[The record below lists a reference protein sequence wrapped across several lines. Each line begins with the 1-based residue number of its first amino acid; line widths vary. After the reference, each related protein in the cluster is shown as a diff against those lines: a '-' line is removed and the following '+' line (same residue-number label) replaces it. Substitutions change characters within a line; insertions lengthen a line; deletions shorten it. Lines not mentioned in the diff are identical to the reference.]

1 MVDIKQQKIVIL
13 AAKRLG
19 YRLPFQNADRMV
31 KPFGKCM
38 YILFIKEKE
47 FRLNNYFHSLDG
59 KLTCRDSKVFVE
71 SEIDENFEWALSE
84 AEEYL
89 FRHMCIGNRSAYK
102 GLGFLTHEENIENFC
117 GL

>member
-1 MVDIKQQKIVIL
+1 MVDNKQKEIAIL

-19 YRLPFQNADRMV
+19 YRLPIKNADRMV

-38 YILFIKEKE
+38 YILFIKGNE
-47 FRLNNYFHSLDG
+47 FRLNNYFRSLDG

-102 GLGFLTHEENIENFC
+102 GLGFLTNEETIENFC

>member
-1 MVDIKQQKIVIL
+1 MVNIEKQKIVIL

-19 YRLPFQNADRMV
+19 YRLPIENADRMV

-38 YILFIKEKE
+38 YILFIKGNE

-102 GLGFLTHEENIENFC
+102 GLGFLTNKEITESLC